1 MLVHNQ
7 ILKENKCDTFTTDY
21 SSHVPKLVMRPIRF
35 IYIENDPALRS
46 ILGGMLAS
54 SNNLELLGSYAGADE
69 ALDRSLVR
77 KADVALI
84 DFALDQN
91 GLNGIELGIA
101 LRNINEYIGVVIYSQ
116 FSVRPMV
123 NRVPKSMRAGWSF
136 FNKSA
141 EMGVEDYA
149 DILQITASG
158 KGNWEAV
165 LEEDKKSQ
173 DSEIS
178 VFFALTP
185 RQRSIM
191 SLSAQSKSPQ
201 DIAHQLGLS
210 YSYVRKELSRAYAV
224 LLPNSTPGDD
234 LKTAA
239 VLKYLELM
247 RLS

>member
-1 MLVHNQ
+1 MPN
-7 ILKENKCDTFTTDY
+7 
-21 SSHVPKLVMRPIRF
+21 LVMRPTRF

-46 ILGGMLAS
+46 ILGGMLSAS
-54 SNNLELLGSYAGADE
+54 RDLEMLGSYSSADE
-69 ALDRSLVR
+69 VLDRTLIR

-84 DFALDQN
+84 DFALDQD
-91 GLNGIELGIA
+91 GLNGIELGVA

-141 EMGVEDYA
+141 EMGVEDYVN
-149 DILQITASG
+149 ILKQTSSG
-158 KGNWEAV
+158 KGNWEEV
-165 LEEDKKSQ
+165 LAQEQKSQ

-178 VFFALTP
+178 IFFALTP

-191 SLSAQSKSPQ
+191 ALSAQSKSPQ
-201 DIAHQLGLS
+201 DIALQLGLS
-210 YSYVRKELSRAYAV
+210 YSYVRKELSRAYSI
-224 LLPNSTPGDD
+224 LLPNAVEGDD

>member
-1 MLVHNQ
+1 
-7 ILKENKCDTFTTDY
+7 
-21 SSHVPKLVMRPIRF
+21 MRLIRLL
-35 IYIENDPALRS
+35 YIENDPALRN
-46 ILGGMLAS
+46 ILGKMLAGS
-54 SNNLELLGSYAGADE
+54 KDLEVLGSYSGADE
-69 ALDRSLVR
+69 VLDRALIR

-123 NRVPKSMRAGWSF
+123 DRVPKSMRAGWSF

-141 EMGVEDYA
+141 EMDIDHYA
-149 DILQITASG
+149 EILRVTASG
-158 KGNWEAV
+158 KGNWEEV

-173 DSEIS
+173 EGEAS

-191 SLSAQSKSPQ
+191 SLSVQSKSPQ
-201 DIAHQLGLS
+201 DIAAQLGLS

-224 LLPNSTPGDD
+224 LVPNATATDD

-239 VLKYLELM
+239 VLKYVELM
-247 RLS
+247 RMS

>member
-1 MLVHNQ
+1 MSDLG
-7 ILKENKCDTFTTDY
+7 
-21 SSHVPKLVMRPIRF
+21 MRATRLL
-35 IYIENDPALRS
+35 YVENDPALRS
-46 ILGGMLAS
+46 ILGKMLAS
-54 SNNLELLGSYAGADE
+54 SDDVEMLGSFAGADE
-69 ALDRSLVR
+69 AMNRNLVR
-77 KADVALI
+77 KADVALV

-101 LRNINEYIGVVIYSQ
+101 LRNINEYIGIVIYSQ

-141 EMGVEDYA
+141 EMDVEDYTKVLRA
-149 DILQITASG
+149 TASG
-158 KGNWEAV
+158 KGNWEEV
-165 LEEDKKSQ
+165 LEEDTNTK
-173 DSEIS
+173 EAEVS

-191 SLSAQSKSPQ
+191 SLSVQSKSPQ
-201 DIAHQLGLS
+201 DIAEQLGLS

-224 LLPNSTPGDD
+224 LLPNAKETDD

-239 VLKYLELM
+239 VLKYVELM
-247 RLS
+247 RMS

>member
-1 MLVHNQ
+1 M
-7 ILKENKCDTFTTDY
+7 
-21 SSHVPKLVMRPIRF
+21 SHLDMRATRLL
-35 IYIENDPALRS
+35 YIENDPALRN
-46 ILGGMLAS
+46 ILGKMLS
-54 SNNLELLGSYAGADE
+54 SSGDVEILGSFAGAE
-69 ALDRSLVR
+69 EVIDRGLVR
-77 KADVALI
+77 KADVALV

-101 LRNINEYIGVVIYSQ
+101 LRNINEYIGIVIYSQ

-141 EMGVEDYA
+141 EMNVEDYTKVLRA
-149 DILQITASG
+149 TASG
-158 KGNWEAV
+158 KGNWEEV
-165 LEEDKKSQ
+165 LEEDTNTK
-173 DSEIS
+173 EAEVS

-191 SLSAQSKSPQ
+191 SLSVQSKSPQ
-201 DIAHQLGLS
+201 DIAEQLGLS

-224 LLPNSTPGDD
+224 LLPNAKETDD

-239 VLKYLELM
+239 VLKYMELM
-247 RLS
+247 RMS

>member
-1 MLVHNQ
+1 MSDLA
-7 ILKENKCDTFTTDY
+7 
-21 SSHVPKLVMRPIRF
+21 MRPTRLL
-35 IYIENDPALRS
+35 YIENDPALRS

-54 SNNLELLGSYAGADE
+54 SSDIELLGSYAGADDVVDR
-69 ALDRSLVR
+69 ALVL
-77 KADVALI
+77 KADVALV

-101 LRNINEYIGVVIYSQ
+101 LRNINEYIGIVVYSQ

-123 NRVPKSMRAGWSF
+123 HRVPKSMRAGWSF

-141 EMGVEDYA
+141 EMNIEDYA
-149 DILQITASG
+149 KVLRTTAAG
-158 KGNWEAV
+158 KGNWEEV
-165 LEEDKKSQ
+165 LEEDSRNQ
-173 DSEIS
+173 EGEAS

-191 SLSAQSKSPQ
+191 SLSVQSKSPQ
-201 DIAHQLGLS
+201 DIAEQLGLS

-224 LLPNSTPGDD
+224 LLPNASESDD

-239 VLKYLELM
+239 VLRYMELM
-247 RLS
+247 RIS